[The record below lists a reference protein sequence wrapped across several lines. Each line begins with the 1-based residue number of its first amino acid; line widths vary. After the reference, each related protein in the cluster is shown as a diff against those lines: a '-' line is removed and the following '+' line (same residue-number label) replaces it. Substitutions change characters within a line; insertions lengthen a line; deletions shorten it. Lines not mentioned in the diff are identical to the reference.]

1 MQPIDAQNT
10 YSHSFLL
17 LLCYFKRSRSTTPA
31 MWITSIL
38 SNNLPFQLKWIDLYS
53 NLVSQHPDSTANLQ
67 NITFNL
73 YNSFTC
79 DVFFR
84 FILFIW
90 IFLHLNFFHSV
101 LFQSNKFKIVAQIL
115 QADFSILI
123 CKITW
128 CSNVFKWY
136 LNHWCTD
143 CINTSL

>member
-1 MQPIDAQNT
+1 MQPIDARNT

-17 LLCYFKRSRSTTPA
+17 LLCYFKRSRSTTSA

-79 DVFFR
+79 DVFFSFY
-84 FILFIW
+84 FIHLTFFALDFFSIRCFFIW
-90 IFLHLNFFHSV
+90 TNSNILHKHFKQIFQFLYAKLLDVQMCLND
-101 LFQSNKFKIVAQIL
+101 I
-115 QADFSILI
+115 SI
-123 CKITW
+123 
-128 CSNVFKWY
+128 
-136 LNHWCTD
+136 TD
-143 CINTSL
+143 ALTV

>member
-1 MQPIDAQNT
+1 MQPIDAPNT

-17 LLCYFKRSRSTTPA
+17 LLCYFKRSRSTTSA

-79 DVFFR
+79 DVFLR

-90 IFLHLNFFHSV
+90 LFLHLIFFIRFFFIWTNSNILHKHFKQI
-101 LFQSNKFKIVAQIL
+101 FQFLYAKLLDVQMCLNDI
-115 QADFSILI
+115 SI
-123 CKITW
+123 
-128 CSNVFKWY
+128 
-136 LNHWCTD
+136 TD
-143 CINTSL
+143 ALTV

>member
-1 MQPIDAQNT
+1 MQPIDAPNT

-73 YNSFTC
+73 YNSLTC
-79 DVFFR
+79 DVFFFR

-90 IFLHLNFFHSV
+90 LFLQLNFFAFGFFWVWIFFIRFFFIWTNSEM
-101 LFQSNKFKIVAQIL
+101 LQIFNFYMQNYLMFKCV
-115 QADFSILI
+115 
-123 CKITW
+123 
-128 CSNVFKWY
+128 
-136 LNHWCTD
+136 
-143 CINTSL
+143 